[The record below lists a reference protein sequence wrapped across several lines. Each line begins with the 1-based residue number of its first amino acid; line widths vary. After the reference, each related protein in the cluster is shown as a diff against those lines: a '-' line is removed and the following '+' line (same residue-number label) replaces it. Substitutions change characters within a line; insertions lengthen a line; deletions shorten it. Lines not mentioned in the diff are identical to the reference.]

1 MGIANTEATS
11 LRNRERISLA
21 GAWGAGVLAGSGRG
35 CGQGTDPE
43 GWVFSAQLG
52 SHWRVLSR
60 GVAESDLWLEAPLGR
75 KDCWGKDKNESKETS
90 RETPVLVGRGVVV
103 GWGPGKGTAQCG
115 DVDGFGLYFGG
126 IAWLLIDGYGVTTQ
140 DYGVSN

>member
-1 MGIANTEATS
+1 MGGGGTGRQWS
-11 LRNRERISLA
+11 
-21 GAWGAGVLAGSGRG
+21 GVWTGDRSRG
-35 CGQGTDPE
+35 LG
-43 GWVFSAQLG
+43 FSAQLG

-90 RETPVLVGRGVVV
+90 PETPVLVGREVVV

-115 DVDGFGLYFGG
+115 DVDGFGLYLEELPG
-126 IAWLLIDGYGVTTQ
+126 
-140 DYGVSN
+140 S